1 MKWEVRTV
9 RNMQLTNY
17 EYAEATGNMI
27 AVPNLIHST
36 ISPIL
41 PSLGADIEFGI
52 TCLPEGELKSSNT
65 IFQLNIFAGV
75 TAIHNSKHVQAYLES
90 YTEDSL
96 RIGTF
101 IPRWDSTSKQRNGMY
116 RIPNFLHKQ
125 SLYFSLANKSTN
137 RFYLATIASHSIS
150 LYS

>member
-17 EYAEATGNMI
+17 EYDEATGKEI

-36 ISPIL
+36 ISPVL
-41 PSLGADIEFGI
+41 PSVGADIEFGI
-52 TCLPEGELKSSNT
+52 TCLPEDALKTSNT
-65 IFQLNIFAGV
+65 VFQINIFAGV
-75 TAIHNSKHVQAYLES
+75 TAIHNAKQVQSYLKT

-101 IPRWDSTSKQRNGMY
+101 IPRWG
-116 RIPNFLHKQ
+116 
-125 SLYFSLANKSTN
+125 FSLEMG
-137 RFYLATIASHSIS
+137 FDI
-150 LYS
+150 